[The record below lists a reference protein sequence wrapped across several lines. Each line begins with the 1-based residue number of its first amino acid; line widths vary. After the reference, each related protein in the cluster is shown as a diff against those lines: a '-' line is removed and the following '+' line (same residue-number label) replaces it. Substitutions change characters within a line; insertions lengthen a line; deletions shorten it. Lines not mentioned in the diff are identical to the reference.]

1 MEDTQKEK
9 QRNKNANPK
18 QTEGTPNDKAFH
30 TTPQHNS
37 PGEKLKQHCNNIA
50 KLQMKLYSY
59 ALTLTNN
66 EDEADDLLQE
76 AMLRIMIKIELYK
89 PTGSFTG
96 WTKRV
101 MENEFKNSRKSAE
114 RHAAYSLDDDNDALH
129 TYRLSDYAPN
139 AEEIYCAKELQ
150 QTVQKLPKRQN
161 IALKLR
167 IAGYKYE
174 EIAEK
179 MNISTGNVK
188 NSIHQARKR
197 LKKELEE

>member
-1 MEDTQKEK
+1 
-9 QRNKNANPK
+9 
-18 QTEGTPNDKAFH
+18 
-30 TTPQHNS
+30 
-37 PGEKLKQHCNNIA
+37 
-50 KLQMKLYSY
+50 
-59 ALTLTNN
+59 
-66 EDEADDLLQE
+66 
-76 AMLRIMIKIELYK
+76 
-89 PTGSFTG
+89 
-96 WTKRV
+96 

-139 AEEIYCAKELQ
+139 AEEIYCAKELRN
-150 QTVQKLPKRQN
+150 TVQQLPKRQN

-179 MNISTGNVK
+179 MNISIGNVK

-197 LKKELEE
+197 LKKKLEE